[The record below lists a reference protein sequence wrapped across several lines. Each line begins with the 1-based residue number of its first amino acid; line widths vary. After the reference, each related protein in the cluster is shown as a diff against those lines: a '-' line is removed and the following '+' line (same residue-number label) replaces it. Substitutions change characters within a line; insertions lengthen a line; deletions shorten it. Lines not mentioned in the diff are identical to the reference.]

1 VNLTRGLA
9 FDLGRFGIRVNAIAP
24 SLTLPEEAA
33 ETYADMIERF
43 DRRRALPGFSTP
55 ADVAAAAGFLASGDA
70 RFVTGVIL
78 PVDGGIT
85 AGSGQ
90 PALF

>member
-1 VNLTRGLA
+1 
-9 FDLGRFGIRVNAIAP
+9 VNAIAP

-33 ETYADMIERF
+33 TTYAAMIERF
-43 DRRRALPGFSTP
+43 DQRRALTGFSTP
-55 ADVAAAAGFLASGDA
+55 ADIAAAVGFLASDDA
-70 RFVTGVIL
+70 RFITGVIL
-78 PVDGGIT
+78 PIDGGIT